1 VVEEVKTAP
10 RDSAPAPDGSIGRAG
25 LGQPSYVWRFGL
37 ERRLSLIRRYV
48 PLEDRRMLD
57 IGCGVGTFVRR
68 FAEFS
73 PHVCGVDIDGE
84 RVRRGAQTLSSAEG
98 GSASGGSLAVAVS
111 EHLPFQDGA
120 FDLVLLHEVLEHVRD
135 DALTLREACR
145 VTRPGGNVVI
155 FCPNRLFPFET
166 HGVFLGK
173 RHVTGNI
180 PLVNYLPDPLRR
192 RLAPHVRAYTRG
204 GLRHLLARLP
214 ARTVVHTCV
223 WPGFDNLR
231 ARSGLASTVLRRVLY
246 PLESTP
252 LRNFGLSHFV
262 ILERKD

>member
-1 VVEEVKTAP
+1 MVEEVKTAP
-10 RDSAPAPDGSIGRAG
+10 RDSAPAPDGACLVVGRAG

-48 PLEDRRMLD
+48 PLEGRRMLD
-57 IGCGVGTFVRR
+57 IGCGVGTFVQRL
-68 FAEFS
+68 AEFS

-84 RVRRGAQTLSSAEG
+84 RVRRGAQALTPPEG
-98 GSASGGSLAVAVS
+98 GGLAVAVS
-111 EHLPFQDGA
+111 ENLPFQDDA
-120 FDLVLLHEVLEHVRD
+120 FELVLLHEVLEHVRD

-145 VTRPGGNVVI
+145 VTRPGGHVVI
-155 FCPNRLFPFET
+155 FCPNRLYPFET

-173 RHVTGNI
+173 RYVFGNI

-192 RLAPHVRAYTRG
+192 RLAPHVRAYTRA
-204 GLRHLLARLP
+204 GLRRLLARLP

-231 ARSGLASTVLRRVLY
+231 AHSGLASTVLRRVLY

>member
-10 RDSAPAPDGSIGRAG
+10 QASAPAPEVAG

-37 ERRLSLIRRYV
+37 ERRLSLVRRHV

-68 FAEFS
+68 LGEFS
-73 PHVCGVDIDGE
+73 PCVYGVDIDGE
-84 RVRRGAQTLSSAEG
+84 RVRRGARSVQG
-98 GSASGGSLAVAVS
+98 LAVAVS
-111 EHLPFQDGA
+111 ENLPFRDSV

-145 VTRPGGNVVI
+145 VTRAGGNIVI

-173 RHVTGNI
+173 RYVVGNI

-192 RLAPHVRAYTRG
+192 RFVPHVRAYTRA
-204 GLRHLLARLP
+204 GLRRILGHLP
-214 ARTVVHTCV
+214 ARTVVHTCI

-231 ARSGLASTVLRRVLY
+231 ARSGPASAVLRRVLY

-262 ILERKD
+262 ILERKG

>member
-1 VVEEVKTAP
+1 
-10 RDSAPAPDGSIGRAG
+10 
-25 LGQPSYVWRFGL
+25 
-37 ERRLSLIRRYV
+37 
-48 PLEDRRMLD
+48 MLD
-57 IGCGVGTFVRR
+57 IGCGVGTFVQRL
-68 FAEFS
+68 AEFS
-73 PHVCGVDIDGE
+73 PRVCGVDIDGE
-84 RVRRGAQTLSSAEG
+84 RVRRGA
-98 GSASGGSLAVAVS
+98 SASGGGLAVAVS
-111 EHLPFQDGA
+111 ENLPFQDGA

-145 VTRPGGNVVI
+145 VVRPGGNVVI
-155 FCPNRLFPFET
+155 FCPNRLYPFET

-173 RHVTGNI
+173 RYVFGNI

-204 GLRHLLARLP
+204 GLRRLLARLP
-214 ARTVVHTCV
+214 ARIVVHTCV

-231 ARSGLASTVLRRVLY
+231 ARSDLASTVLRRVLY

>member
-1 VVEEVKTAP
+1 MVEEVKTAP
-10 RDSAPAPDGSIGRAG
+10 RASAPAPEVAS

-57 IGCGVGTFVRR
+57 IGCGVGAFVRR
-68 FAEFS
+68 LADLS
-73 PHVCGVDIDGE
+73 AHVYGVDIDSE
-84 RVRRGAQTLSSAEG
+84 RVRRGAQALRPAEG
-98 GSASGGSLAVAVS
+98 GGLAVAVS
-111 EHLPFQDGA
+111 ESLPFQDGA

-145 VTRPGGNVVI
+145 VTRPGGNVVV
-155 FCPNRLFPFET
+155 FCPNRLYPFET

-173 RHVTGNI
+173 RYVFGNI

-192 RLAPHVRAYTRG
+192 RFVPHVRAYTRG
-204 GLRHLLARLP
+204 GLRRLLAHLP
-214 ARTVVHTCV
+214 TRTVVHTWV

-246 PLESTP
+246 PLENTP
-252 LRNFGLSHFV
+252 LRIFGLSHFV
-262 ILERKD
+262 ILEKKG

>member
-1 VVEEVKTAP
+1 MVEEVKTAP
-10 RDSAPAPDGSIGRAG
+10 RDSAPAPDGACVSIRRAG
-25 LGQPSYVWRFGL
+25 LGHPSYVWRFGL

-57 IGCGVGTFVRR
+57 IGCGVGAFVRR
-68 FAEFS
+68 LADLS
-73 PHVCGVDIDGE
+73 AHVYGVDIDGE
-84 RVRRGAQTLSSAEG
+84 RVRRGAQAVPG
-98 GSASGGSLAVAVS
+98 LAMAVS
-111 EHLPFQDGA
+111 ENLPFQDSA

-145 VTRPGGNVVI
+145 VTRPGGHVVI
-155 FCPNRLFPFET
+155 FCPNRLYPFET

-173 RHVTGNI
+173 RYVFGNI

-204 GLRHLLARLP
+204 GLRRLVAGLP

>member
-1 VVEEVKTAP
+1 
-10 RDSAPAPDGSIGRAG
+10 
-25 LGQPSYVWRFGL
+25 
-37 ERRLSLIRRYV
+37 
-48 PLEDRRMLD
+48 MLD
-57 IGCGVGTFVRR
+57 IGCGVGTFVQRL
-68 FAEFS
+68 AEFS
-73 PHVCGVDIDGE
+73 PRVCGVDIDGE
-84 RVRRGAQTLSSAEG
+84 RVRRGAQTLTPPEG
-98 GSASGGSLAVAVS
+98 GSASGGGLAVAVS
-111 EHLPFQDGA
+111 ENLPFQDGA

-155 FCPNRLFPFET
+155 FCPNRLYPFET

-173 RHVTGNI
+173 RYVFGNI
-180 PLVNYLPDPLRR
+180 PLVNYLPDPWRR
-192 RLAPHVRAYTRG
+192 RLVPHVRAYTRG
-204 GLRHLLARLP
+204 GLRRLLARLP
-214 ARTVVHTCV
+214 TRTVVHTWV

-252 LRNFGLSHFV
+252 LRIFGLSHFV

>member
-10 RDSAPAPDGSIGRAG
+10 QASAPAPEVAG

-37 ERRLSLIRRYV
+37 ERRLSLVRRYV

-68 FAEFS
+68 LGEFS
-73 PHVCGVDIDGE
+73 PHVYGVDIDGE
-84 RVRRGAQTLSSAEG
+84 RVRRGAQSVPG
-98 GSASGGSLAVAVS
+98 LAVAVS
-111 EHLPFQDGA
+111 ENLPFRDGA
-120 FDLVLLHEVLEHVRD
+120 FDLVLLHEVLEHVHD
-135 DALTLREACR
+135 DALTLQEACR
-145 VTRPGGNVVI
+145 VTRPGGNIVI
-155 FCPNRLFPFET
+155 FCPNRLYPFET
-166 HGVFLGK
+166 HGVFLGE
-173 RHVTGNI
+173 RYVFGNI
-180 PLVNYLPDPLRR
+180 PLVNYLPDPWRR
-192 RLAPHVRAYTRG
+192 RLVPHVRAYTRS
-204 GLRHLLARLP
+204 GLRRLLARLP

-231 ARSGLASTVLRRVLY
+231 ARSGLASAALRRMLY

>member
-1 VVEEVKTAP
+1 VKTAP
-10 RDSAPAPDGSIGRAG
+10 RDSAPAPDGACLGRRSADLAAPVGRAG

-57 IGCGVGTFVRR
+57 IGCGVGTFVQRL
-68 FAEFS
+68 AEFS
-73 PHVCGVDIDGE
+73 PRVCGVDIDGE
-84 RVRRGAQTLSSAEG
+84 RVRRGAQAVPG
-98 GSASGGSLAVAVS
+98 LAMAVS
-111 EHLPFQDGA
+111 ENLPFQDGA

-145 VTRPGGNVVI
+145 VTRPGGHVVI
-155 FCPNRLFPFET
+155 FCPNRLYPFET

-173 RHVTGNI
+173 RYVFGNI

-204 GLRHLLARLP
+204 GLRRLLARLP
-214 ARTVVHTCV
+214 VRTVVHTCV